1 MEKEM
6 LIDMRW
12 KSMEHLVNM
21 KWFDIPILRT
31 MGKDNLCLYFV
42 SIEQIVA
49 VMPKLIVVASLAIQ
63 LLLLLFLSQLGE
75 LIATD
80 IVASQEITRIG

>member
-6 LIDMRW
+6 LVYMSR

-31 MGKDNLCLYFV
+31 MSKDNLCLYFMG
-42 SIEQIVA
+42 IEQIIA
-49 VMPKLIVVASLAIQ
+49 VMPKLIVVPS
-63 LLLLLFLSQLGE
+63 FRS
-75 LIATD
+75 
-80 IVASQEITRIG
+80 S